1 MQEATDD
8 EERKRARRRR
18 RALFIAAIVVGLG
31 AIVALSPL
39 GGRIYMN
46 LRPADPLLQ
55 GWEAYEPRAFAE
67 LMRGPEP
74 ILVEIYA
81 SWCPT
86 CLAQQKAF
94 RALSS
99 RGQLPHIRY
108 VRVDFDR
115 DRDFVER
122 YRAEGTGLLIFF
134 DEGREIARAAGLVVP
149 EDIDRFLRRVNA
161 RVRAAD

>member
-1 MQEATDD
+1 MDGSSVG
-8 EERKRARRRR
+8 RKAGSRWWRLF
-18 RALFIAAIVVGLG
+18 ALGIVIGSGV
-31 AIVALSPL
+31 IVALTPI
-39 GGRIYMN
+39 GTRIYMN

-55 GWEAYEPRAFAE
+55 GWETYQPQAFAE
-67 LMRGPEP
+67 LLRGPEP
-74 ILVEIYA
+74 VLVEIYA

-115 DRDFVER
+115 DRDFVSR
-122 YRAEGTGLLIFF
+122 YRVEGTGLLIFF
-134 DEGREIARAAGLVVP
+134 DEGREIARAGGLVMP

-161 RVRAAD
+161 RVRAAN

>member
-1 MQEATDD
+1 MSGSTSD
-8 EERKRARRRR
+8 RPGIGRRGRGV
-18 RALFIAAIVVGLG
+18 LIVVILAGLA
-31 AIVALSPL
+31 AIVALSPV
-39 GGRIYMN
+39 GERIYMN

-55 GWEAYEPRAFAE
+55 GWEEYEPKAFDR
-67 LMRGPEP
+67 LLKGPEP
-74 ILVEIYA
+74 ILVEVYA

-108 VRVDFDR
+108 VRVDFDH
-115 DRDFVER
+115 DRDFIAR
-122 YRAEGTGLLIFF
+122 YRVEGTGWLIFL
-134 DEGREIARAAGLVVP
+134 DEGREVARAGGLVTP